1 MLSGFLAVIVNK
13 MPPSTVRGELATPC
27 ILVWIGKMES
37 GFTCILAKRDLG
49 ITVSWA
55 PVSHTDSVG
64 LDLPGCFPADNLG
77 IAKLSSEYAR
87 LSMEKVT
94 GKVGLGQGFVLIHP
108 LTRSWTWWGS
118 GRLVTGPVCTCLR
131 WLTAARRSSAEVGG

>member
-1 MLSGFLAVIVNK
+1 MLSGFLAVIDNK
-13 MPPSTVRGELATPC
+13 TPPSTVRGELATPC

-64 LDLPGCFPADNLG
+64 LDLPRCFPADNLG
-77 IAKLSSEYAR
+77 IAKLSSDYAR

-94 GKVGLGQGFVLIHP
+94 GKVAFHTVLKIVYHGCRNFVPSFASVKMPFCISKGYNARGCVQGCMYLQ
-108 LTRSWTWWGS
+108 
-118 GRLVTGPVCTCLR
+118 
-131 WLTAARRSSAEVGG
+131 